1 MSLALYRKYRPGTF
15 AEVIGQEHVTEPL
28 CRALESGRIHHAY
41 LFSGPRGCGKTSS
54 ARILARSLNCE
65 KGPTPTPCG
74 VCDSCVALAPNGPG
88 SLDVIEIDAASH
100 GLVDDARDL
109 RERAFFAPVSSRF
122 KIYVIDEAHM
132 ITTAAF
138 NALLKVVEE
147 PPPHVKFIF
156 ATTEPD
162 KVLVTIKSRTFHYR
176 FRLIP
181 PQVMREDLARLCERE
196 GITIEPAVLPLIVRA
211 GAGSARD
218 AQSILDQLAAGSGD
232 AGISYDRALSLLG
245 YTDAALLE
253 EVVGAF
259 AAGDGAA
266 VFQAVDR
273 VIDAGIEP
281 RRFAQD
287 LLERFRDLLVLDAVP
302 NAADKGLIDAPADQ
316 LDRMHAQA
324 AHYGRPSLSRA
335 ADVMAQALVDMRGTT
350 SPRLVLELACARVL
364 LPGAADDTA
373 ALLARLDAFE
383 RRLGATGAAVPL
395 VADLPA
401 AEPAAPAPKVSAP
414 SDVPAETAAPPAEVT
429 ERPGLAAP
437 DTERTE
443 PAAAD
448 GMPAEPSAP
457 TVPGRIDL
465 VALERLWDPV
475 LDAVKKRSRTAH
487 ALMFSAE
494 IESLEGKTLTL
505 TFQTPTLATR
515 FANDV
520 SDFVVEALKEVLG
533 VDLVVRT
540 THAARS
546 APPPPDDP
554 PSAAE
559 PSTGP
564 SSGPPAGPA
573 SPSTPEPPGGRL
585 SGPAS
590 GSVAAGEPQ
599 PEDLD
604 EMGDIE
610 SSTTVDPEDSALA
623 LLKEGLG
630 AQVIGEIDRS

>member
-1 MSLALYRKYRPGTF
+1 LSFVEAASMSLALYRKYRPGTF
-15 AEVIGQEHVTEPL
+15 AEVFGQEHVTGPI
-28 CRALESGRIHHAY
+28 CQALDSGRIHHAY

-65 KGPTPTPCG
+65 KGPTSTPCG
-74 VCDSCVALAPNGPG
+74 QCDSCVALAPMGPG

-181 PQVMREDLARLCERE
+181 PQVMREHLAKLCAAE
-196 GITIEPAVLPLIVRA
+196 GITIDPLVLPLIVRA

-232 AGISYDRALSLLG
+232 EGISYDRALSLLG
-245 YTDAALLE
+245 YTDAALQE
-253 EVVGAF
+253 EVVDAF

-266 VFQAVDR
+266 VFRAVDR
-273 VIDAGIEP
+273 VIEAGLEP
-281 RRFAQD
+281 RRFVQD

-302 NAADKGLIDAPADQ
+302 DAAHNGLLDAPADQ
-316 LDRMHAQA
+316 LERMRGQA
-324 AHYGRPSLSRA
+324 ERYGRPSLSRA
-335 ADVMAQALVDMRGTT
+335 ADVMATALVDMRGTT

-364 LPGAADDTA
+364 LPGAASDTA
-373 ALLARLDAFE
+373 ALLARLDRLE
-383 RRLGATGAAVPL
+383 RRLSATGVIDTPPSTAVGS
-395 VADLPA
+395 AEPA
-401 AEPAAPAPKVSAP
+401 QTTAEPAAPAA
-414 SDVPAETAAPPAEVT
+414 PAEIA
-429 ERPGLAAP
+429 
-437 DTERTE
+437 E
-443 PAAAD
+443 PAATEPVLPVPVAD
-448 GMPAEPSAP
+448 EAPAAP
-457 TVPGRIDL
+457 APASPPGALD
-465 VALERLWDPV
+465 VAGLRRLWDAV
-475 LDAVKKRSRTAH
+475 LDAVKQRSRTAH
-487 ALMFSAE
+487 ALMLSSQ
-494 IESLEGKTLTL
+494 IESLEDRTLTL
-505 TFQTPTLATR
+505 SFKTPTLATR

-520 SDFVVEALKEVLG
+520 ADFVVEALKEIVG
-533 VDLVVRT
+533 IDLVLRT
-540 THAARS
+540 TSTDPAGSGPGTGAA
-546 APPPPDDP
+546 AP
-554 PSAAE
+554 A
-559 PSTGP
+559 TGP
-564 SSGPPAGPA
+564 RSPEVSSDPEPDEIDISSDADGPA
-573 SPSTPEPPGGRL
+573 APD
-585 SGPAS
+585 AS
-590 GSVAAGEPQ
+590 
-599 PEDLD
+599 
-604 EMGDIE
+604 
-610 SSTTVDPEDSALA
+610 DSALA